1 VGRNEAGDG
10 GDEVIAAELRR
21 VSNTVIIGAMQL
33 SLCVLSIKAR
43 YCATPFHN
51 KSLLALDLGVTCFFS
66 LAHVKL
72 LVAAAGKGE
81 DQLQEQMNSSI
92 RMEMVDES
100 PERMSGGQRFSIL

>member
-1 VGRNEAGDG
+1 VS
-10 GDEVIAAELRR
+10 R
-21 VSNTVIIGAMQL
+21 V
-33 SLCVLSIKAR
+33 
-43 YCATPFHN
+43 
-51 KSLLALDLGVTCFFS
+51 FFS